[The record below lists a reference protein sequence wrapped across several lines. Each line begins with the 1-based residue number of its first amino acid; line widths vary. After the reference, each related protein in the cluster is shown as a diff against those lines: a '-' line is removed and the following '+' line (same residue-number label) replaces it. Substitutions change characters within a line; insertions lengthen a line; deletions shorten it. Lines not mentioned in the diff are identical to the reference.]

1 MRIHNSGRKHLFILV
16 VLAITCLNSFA
27 ATDILFLVDTTG
39 SMGGVDTA
47 KTVFKDIITA
57 IETDSCPES
66 IMYAL
71 ADYRN
76 RVDGGHYEAYGV
88 NLDQPFTNSAE
99 GAKDAIT
106 DLLPGPPGAG
116 GDGPE
121 SQLKAMVS
129 IANNWLTTSGDLGFH
144 GRPGAQRILIWSGDI
159 YGHTA
164 EDNSYYPTLN
174 AAINALTAQGIM
186 AFALNPS
193 GLHAGLDAEYH
204 GHYQASEITSATG
217 GELFN
222 SVSSATAAIK
232 AAIIDEIICFTFE
245 KDDDL
250 NDENPADCRQDGQEI
265 EYTISWTN
273 TTGQALT
280 NAWILDKLPAGV
292 TYPISYTLDPNTW
305 EMIPSDLSYDP
316 NNHEYVWSIGSIPV
330 NASGSVSLTVVVNSN
345 AVPGMNLINTAEL
358 YDGESLVTIATEK
371 TLVCCPE
378 NPISTI
384 YVDKFAMGANSGLS
398 WQNAYTSL
406 DDALTQA
413 RESVCVANFTVLVA
427 QGTYAP
433 LSTENGFLLPSGIS
447 LYGGFPTGGCDF
459 AYRNPKRYVTTLTGL
474 IDEDD
479 IPDATAVVTMG
490 NNSLLDGFT
499 VCSGYRYNV
508 YGEEANFTLS
518 HCIIKD
524 GYRYGIYAEN
534 GNVSVQWCRILENGS
549 TGLYHAGTGFTLNVD
564 NSHLMRNGE
573 FGVFSSGS
581 TPTLRNS
588 IISESSLVEQGRA
601 GIHLYKPKYSP
612 VLHNLTVANNMA
624 EGVYFEDDADATG
637 DPNNL
642 DYPDLQN
649 SIIYYNNNGG
659 QQITGAN
666 PDLVAYYCCIQD
678 CNEPAGTTNFNEEP
692 QFAYTVDP
700 AGAPDPNNYHLAATS
715 RCVNNGNLFLDYT
728 NQVDID
734 GEGVNRQYGSA
745 VDIGADEVYDCHD
758 NYLSEADVHN
768 NLDWNADGIVNLVEF
783 NEFSAAWLSHNPEDP
798 AWLADPNLVDP
809 NSAAAWNPRC
819 NLNDTGSSTYSIDL
833 DDLRVFLNDWLWVAC
848 WKLEEINTAI
858 AQSESLSAQSQSLM
872 VESSAVESSLSEA
885 SLEESSLES
894 SSLVEETAEEQRDVS
909 AQTLIDIIGFLNEV
923 SVTETDNIEGI
934 EELKT
939 ILREELRIK
948 LASERDNS

>member
-27 ATDILFLVDTTG
+27 ATDVLFLVDSTG
-39 SMGGVDTA
+39 SMGGLGTF
-47 KTVFKDIITA
+47 KTVFNDIITA

-66 IMYAL
+66 IMFGV

-76 RVDGGHYEAYGV
+76 RHDGGNYTAYGV
-88 NLDQPFTNSAE
+88 NLDLPFTNSIQNTRS
-99 GAKDAIT
+99 AINGLSVG
-106 DLLPGPPGAG
+106 DG
-116 GDGPE
+116 GDPQE

-129 IANNWLTTSGDLGFH
+129 IANNWLTPSGDLGFQ
-144 GRPGAQRILIWSGDI
+144 GRVGAQKILIWAGDI
-159 YGHTA
+159 SGHTA
-164 EDNSYYPTLN
+164 EDDSYYPTLN

-186 AFALNPS
+186 VFALNPS

-245 KDDDL
+245 KEDDL
-250 NDENPADCRQDGQEI
+250 NDENPADCRQEGQEI

-345 AVPGMNLINTAEL
+345 AVPGMNLINIAEL
-358 YDGESLVTIATEK
+358 YDGESLVTYATEK

-384 YVDKFAMGANSGLS
+384 YVDKFATGANSGLS

-413 RESVCVANFTVLVA
+413 RESACVTNFIIYVA

-433 LSTENGFLLPSGIS
+433 LNTEDGFMLPSGIS
-447 LYGGFPTGGCDF
+447 LYGGFSTGGCDF

-534 GNVSVQWCRILENGS
+534 GNIAVQWCRILENAA
-549 TGLYHAGTGFTLNVD
+549 TGLYHTGTGFSLAVD
-564 NSHLMRNGE
+564 NSHCMRNGAY
-573 FGVFSSGS
+573 GVYCEYS
-581 TPTLRNS
+581 TPTIRNS
-588 IISESSLVEQGRA
+588 IISESSLSEQGRQ
-601 GIHLYKPKYSP
+601 GVRLENPTYPPKIF
-612 VLHNLTVANNMA
+612 NCTFANNKA
-624 EGVYFEDDADATG
+624 QALFFADNANASG

-649 SIIYYNNNGG
+649 SILYYNNNGG
-659 QQITGAN
+659 SQVSGVN
-666 PDLVAYYCCIQD
+666 PDIVANYCCVQD
-678 CNEPAGTTNFNEEP
+678 CNEVGTTNFNDEP
-692 QFAYTVDP
+692 GFAYTVDP
-700 AGAPDPNNYHLAATS
+700 NELPDPNNYHLAFNAF
-715 RCVNNGNLFLDYT
+715 CKDKGNLFLDYT

-734 GEGVNRQYGSA
+734 GEGLDRKYGSA
-745 VDIGADEVYDCHD
+745 VDIGADEVYDCYD
-758 NYLSEADVHN
+758 DVLTDADVHN
-768 NLDWNADGIVNLVEF
+768 DLDWNADGIVNLVEF
-783 NEFSAAWLSHNPEDP
+783 NEFSVAWLSHNPEDP
-798 AWLADPNLVDP
+798 AWLADPNLADP

-819 NLNDTGSSTYSIDL
+819 NLNSTGSSTYTIDTA
-833 DDLRVFLNDWLWVAC
+833 DLTAFLNDWLWVAC

-858 AQSESLSAQSQSLM
+858 AQTESMAAQAQSLM
-872 VESSAVESSLSEA
+872 VESSAVESSLSAA
-885 SLEESSLES
+885 SLDASSLES
-894 SSLVEETAEEQRDVS
+894 SSMTESTVEENSGVS
-909 AQTLIDIIGFLNEV
+909 AQTLTEIISILDAALL
-923 SVTETDNIEGI
+923 TETDNIEGI
-934 EELKT
+934 MQMKAILQAELDS
-939 ILREELRIK
+939 LSAAE
-948 LASERDNS
+948 SQ